1 MAEEKT
7 AAPEAA
13 TAGNAP
19 GGTASDRAASDSAA
33 ASLGS
38 ASLDG
43 GTYEVL
49 SSRLAGYAADLADRA
64 EALNAAR
71 TEAFGSTELT
81 LLGTTRIRTA
91 NNCVPRDI
99 ARIGDRLLFGY
110 NVHMGL
116 KSQTGVADVFAL
128 HDFERENGNFAF
140 HEVAESGHALDDPRF
155 VTDFTEIYR
164 YYRSAEL
171 LQVRE
176 VDTRLLAVFKIG
188 DQLTDQRVLRWQL
201 QSDGTAAYID
211 ARGEADA
218 VWPEPYDFE
227 WTETTREQHVT
238 GRHPHVSIE
247 DEIFVEC
254 LGGDLTVK
262 IENNT
267 DTGEGVYSEPVAEPL
282 QSLADAEIAYARIG
296 PLILLRIL
304 PYKETAARHLIYNT
318 RTATVVRADAIG
330 NACRRLPEDHGVIFP
345 GGYYLNEGRLKTFDH
360 ESAGLRFKRI
370 VRSPNGEDVLY
381 VFYDQAEGRS
391 LLLPYNVIRKEVA
404 APMSV
409 HGYAV
414 FDDGTLVAFRAGG
427 EEATR
432 VHPMQVWATPFC
444 SEAHA
449 AATES
454 GDGPINRIG
463 NAEAVRAVSD
473 ALSVARIVREM
484 EPAQA
489 VFEALIAAAVRCLDD
504 YPWLGDEGLHG
515 LDETLKQVRDTAESV
530 LDEYATVAELTG
542 EAERALESARTDTV
556 KLLRRARGETPKTA
570 EEWVGLLT
578 ELRGASGHLV
588 TLRETRYIDLAGIDA
603 LAAEVA
609 ESLAATGRRAVAF
622 LERDDA
628 FTAYHEQ
635 ITGLEHKAEAIATVA
650 EATPVLDDLDARQ
663 RGLETLT
670 EVVANLDIGD
680 AVVRTAILG
689 RVSEVL
695 AAVNRARAA
704 LAARRRELAIGEGRA
719 EFAAEFALLGQS
731 VTAAISAAG
740 TPAAC
745 DEQLGRLL
753 LTIENL
759 ETRFAEFDA
768 FLAQLADKRTDVYEA
783 FSSRK
788 QHLLD
793 EAARRAEQLAASAD
807 RILDAVARRT
817 LTLSSLDEVNTY
829 FATDPMVERLRK
841 VVAELRGLDDT
852 VRAEEV
858 EGRIAA
864 ARAEAGRAL
873 TDRIDLFDGDA
884 VKFGEHRI
892 PVNTQPLDLTLVPT
906 GDALAFSLTGTDYRH
921 VVDDPGFADTKA
933 YWQQF
938 LPSENPD
945 VYRSEHLAAVLL
957 AEHGT
962 AALLA
967 EEDLPKFVAAAAA
980 ERYDEGYERGVHDAD
995 AAAVLTE
1002 VLRLQQGAGLLR
1014 YPAAERALARLFWG
1028 EYTAANKEEAA
1039 VWAAQARSL
1048 AKVREVFGRPD
1059 AMAGLVKD
1067 IGAPLARFT
1076 EGTRLR
1082 GHWQFPLA
1090 ADPQL
1095 TVEYLVEELAAT
1107 GAFAASGRAR
1117 ALLAAFANHI
1127 GPTAKAELD
1136 KDLSSDLSSDLN
1148 SDFNSDL
1155 AAVERDAPADA
1166 PRSVFLK
1173 WGLAWNWLDA
1183 FLGQTESD
1191 RFDRGDLPEAIALLI
1206 GSADSYDVDAELT
1219 AQVTGLLGTHAR
1231 IENRVLEIRL
1241 DEFLAR
1247 TGGFR
1252 RTVLPGYRA
1261 YQRRRAD
1268 LIEAHRSTL
1277 RIEEFKPKTMAGFV
1291 RNQLIDDVYLPLIGA
1306 NLAKQIGA
1314 GSGEGRRT
1322 DQSGMLMLISPPGYG
1337 KTTLMEYVA
1346 DRLGMLLVKVNGPA
1360 LGHETT
1366 SVDPNDAPN
1375 ATARAEVQKINFAL
1389 ECGSNVL
1396 LYLDDI
1402 QHTNP
1407 ELLQKFISLCDAQ
1420 RKMEGV
1426 WNGRTRTYDLR
1437 GKRFAVCMAGNPYT
1451 EAGQRFRIPDMLAN
1465 RADVWNLGDV
1475 LSGRDRVFAQSYIEN
1490 ALTSNKVTA
1499 PLAGRGRAD
1508 VQLLIRLAAGD
1519 PTAAP
1524 DGLAHPYS
1532 AGELDQVL
1540 SVLRKLVRIQETVL
1554 RNNLAYIASAATD
1567 AAARTEP
1574 PFLLQGS
1581 YRNMNRLAERVVPVM
1596 NDEELEA
1603 VIDDHYAG
1611 EAQTLASGAES
1622 NLLKLAE
1629 LRGRL
1634 DGDREARWE
1643 AVKDAFR
1650 REQTLG
1656 GASDDPM
1663 SRAVGAIT
1671 LLSDRVAGIE
1681 SAVRQR
1687 SSVEGE

>member
-1 MAEEKT
+1 MAAEQT
-7 AAPEAA
+7 AADTPE
-13 TAGNAP
+13 T
-19 GGTASDRAASDSAA
+19 
-33 ASLGS
+33 

-49 SSRLAGYAADLADRA
+49 STRLAGYAAELADRA

-71 TEAFGSTELT
+71 TGAFGSTELT

-99 ARIGDRLLFGY
+99 ARVGNRLLFGY

-128 HDFERENGNFAF
+128 HDFRRENGNFAF
-140 HEVAESGHALDDPRF
+140 TDVAEPGHLLDEPKF
-155 VTDFTEIYR
+155 TADFTEIYR

-188 DQLTDQRVLRWQL
+188 EQLADQRVLRWQL
-201 QSDGTAAYID
+201 RPDGGADYID

-218 VWPEPYDFE
+218 VWPDPYDFE
-227 WTETTREQHVT
+227 WTETTREHHVT
-238 GRHPHVSIE
+238 GRFPHVSIE

-254 LGGDLTVK
+254 INGDLTVK
-262 IENNT
+262 IEDNT
-267 DTGEGVYSEPVAEPL
+267 DSGEGVYSEPVAEPL

-330 NACRRLPEDHGVIFP
+330 AACRRLPEDHGLIFP
-345 GGYYLNEGRLKTFDH
+345 GGYYLNEGRLKTFEHD
-360 ESAGLRFKRI
+360 SAGLRFKKVI
-370 VRSPNGEDVLY
+370 RSPNGEDVLY

-414 FDDGTLVAFRAGG
+414 FDDGTLVAFRASGD
-427 EEATR
+427 EATR
-432 VHPMQVWATPFC
+432 VHPMQVWSTPFC

-449 AATES
+449 AETES
-454 GDGPINRIG
+454 GDTPIHRIG

-473 ALSVARIVREM
+473 SLSVARMVREM

-515 LDETLKQVRDTAESV
+515 LDASLRQVRDTAEAV
-530 LDEYATVAELTG
+530 LDEYATVAELTA
-542 EAERALESARTDTV
+542 EAEKALDTARTETV
-556 KLLRRARGETPKTA
+556 KLLRRARGETPKSA

-578 ELRGASGHLV
+578 ELRGAAGHLV
-588 TLRETRYIDLAGIDA
+588 TLREVRYIDLAGIDA
-603 LAAEVA
+603 LSADTA
-609 ESLAATGRRAVAF
+609 ESLATTGRRAVAF

-635 ITGLEHKAEAIATVA
+635 IADLERKAEAIETVA
-650 EATPVLDDLDARQ
+650 EANPVLDDLDARQ
-663 RGLETLT
+663 KGLETLT

-704 LAARRRELAIGEGRA
+704 LAARRRELAVGEGRA

-731 VTAAISAAG
+731 VTAAISAAD

-759 ETRFAEFDA
+759 ETRFADFDEF
-768 FLAQLADKRTDVYEA
+768 LTRLADKRTDVYEA

-793 EAARRAEQLAASAD
+793 ESARRAEQLAASAD

-841 VVAELRGLDDT
+841 VIAELRGLDDT
-852 VRAEEV
+852 VRAEEI

-921 VVDDPGFADTKA
+921 VVDDPGFADTKP
-933 YWQQF
+933 YWSQF
-938 LPSENPD
+938 LPSENAG
-945 VYRSEHLAAVLL
+945 VYRSEHLAAALL
-957 AEHGT
+957 AEHGA
-962 AALLA
+962 AALLN
-967 EEDLPKFVAAAAA
+967 EPDLPKFVAAAAA

-995 AAAVLTE
+995 AAAILAE
-1002 VLRLQQGAGLLR
+1002 VLRLHGGAGLLR
-1014 YPAAERALARLFWG
+1014 YPAAERALARLFWHAPKDRAPQAEG
-1028 EYTAANKEEAA
+1028 VRLADPQARQTA
-1039 VWAAQARSL
+1039 WAAQARSL
-1048 AKVREVFGRPD
+1048 ARARDAFGRAD
-1059 AMAGLVKD
+1059 VMDGLIAELEAALTGFLAAAGLAARPRSPF
-1067 IGAPLARFT
+1067 APDP
-1076 EGTRLR
+1076 
-1082 GHWQFPLA
+1082 HLA
-1090 ADPQL
+1090 A
-1095 TVEYLVEELAAT
+1095 EYLAEQLASGT
-1107 GAFAASGRAR
+1107 AFAASGRAR
-1117 ALLAAFANHI
+1117 ALLAAFENHV
-1127 GPTAKAELD
+1127 GPSAWTALAT
-1136 KDLSSDLSSDLN
+1136 
-1148 SDFNSDL
+1148 DL
-1155 AAVERDAPADA
+1155 ADLGDLGLAWD
-1166 PRSVFLK
+1166 
-1173 WGLAWNWLDA
+1173 LAWNWLDA
-1183 FLGQTESD
+1183 FTAQADGD
-1191 RFDRGDLPEAIALLI
+1191 RFDPADLPEALALLVAP
-1206 GSADSYDVDAELT
+1206 GDAADLDAELE
-1219 AQVTGLLGTHAR
+1219 ARVPGLLGTHAR
-1231 IENRVLEIRL
+1231 IENRVLPVRL

-1247 TGGFR
+1247 TGAFR

-1268 LIEAHRSTL
+1268 LIETHRSTL

-1366 SVDPNDAPN
+1366 SVDPADAPN

-1499 PLAGRGRAD
+1499 PLAGRARAD
-1508 VQLLIRLAAGD
+1508 VQVLIRLAQGD

-1524 DGLAHPYS
+1524 DALAHPYS

-1540 SVLRKLVRIQETVL
+1540 SVLRKLLRIQETVL

-1567 AAARTEP
+1567 SAARTEP

-1596 NDEELEA
+1596 NDDELEA

-1611 EAQTLASGAES
+1611 EAQTLASGAEA

-1634 DGDREARWE
+1634 GAEREARWE

-1656 GASDDPM
+1656 GSSDDPM

-1681 SAVRQR
+1681 SALQQRNGVR
-1687 SSVEGE
+1687 GE

>member
-1 MAEEKT
+1 MAEENT
-7 AAPEAA
+7 APAAAPA
-13 TAGNAP
+13 AP
-19 GGTASDRAASDSAA
+19 GTA
-33 ASLGS
+33 
-38 ASLDG
+38 LDA

-49 SSRLAGYAADLADRA
+49 SSRLAAEAAELADRA

-71 TEAFGSTELT
+71 TAAFGSTGLT

-99 ARIGDRLLFGY
+99 ARVGDRLLFGY

-116 KSQTGVADVFAL
+116 KSHTGVADVFAL
-128 HDFERENGNFAF
+128 HDFARDGETFAF
-140 HEVAESGHALDDPRF
+140 TEVTTPGHLLDEPRF
-155 VTDFTEIYR
+155 TADFTEMYR
-164 YYRSAEL
+164 YYRSTEL

-176 VDTRLLAVFKIG
+176 TDGRLLAVFKIG
-188 DQLTDQRVLRWQL
+188 DKLADQRVLRWQL
-201 QSDGTAAYID
+201 APDGTATYMD

-218 VWPEPYDFE
+218 AWPEPYDFE
-227 WTETTREQHVT
+227 WIPTTREHHVT

-262 IENNT
+262 IEDNT
-267 DTGEGVYSEPVAEPL
+267 ETGEGIYAEPVAEPL
-282 QSLADAEIAYARIG
+282 QSLADADIAYARIG

-304 PYKETAARHLIYNT
+304 PYKETVTRYLIFNS
-318 RTATVVRADAIG
+318 RTGKIVRADAIG
-330 NACRRLPEDHGVIFP
+330 QACRRLPEDHGLIFP

-360 ESAGLRFKRI
+360 DVADLRFKRVI
-370 VRSPNGEDVLY
+370 RSPNGEDVLY
-381 VFYDQAEGRS
+381 VFYHEAEGRS

-414 FDDGTLVAFRAGG
+414 FDDGTLAAFRFTG

-432 VHPMQVWATPFC
+432 VHPMQIWSTPFV
-444 SEAHA
+444 SEAYA
-449 AATES
+449 AATET
-454 GDGPINRIG
+454 GDTPVHRIG

-473 ALSVARIVREM
+473 ALSVARMVREM

-489 VFEALIAAAVRCLDD
+489 VFEALISAATRCLDD
-504 YPWLGDEGLHG
+504 YPWLGDDGLHG
-515 LDETLKQVRDTAESV
+515 LDESLARVRGTAEAV
-530 LDEYATVAELTG
+530 LDEYATVAELTA
-542 EAERALESARTDTV
+542 EAAKALEQAETDTV
-556 KLLRRARGETPKTA
+556 KLLRRARGEAPKSA
-570 EEWVGLLT
+570 EDWVALLA
-578 ELRGASGHLV
+578 ELRGAGGHLV

-603 LAAEVA
+603 LAADVT
-609 ESLAATGRRAVAF
+609 ESLDATGRRAVAF
-622 LERDDA
+622 LEREDA
-628 FTAYHEQ
+628 FAAYFEQ
-635 ITGLEHKAEAIATVA
+635 VGELERKAEAIASVA
-650 EATPVLDDLDARQ
+650 ESDPLLEHLDARQ

-670 EVVANLDIGD
+670 EVVATLEIGD

-695 AAVNRARAA
+695 AAVNRARAT
-704 LAARRRELAIGEGRA
+704 LAARRRELAVGEGRA

-731 VTAAISAAG
+731 VTAAISAAD

-753 LTIENL
+753 LTVENL
-759 ETRFAEFDA
+759 ETRFADFDEF
-768 FLAQLADKRTDVYEA
+768 LQQLTDKRTDVYEA

-793 EAARRAEQLAASAD
+793 EAARRAEQLAQSAD
-807 RILDAVARRT
+807 RILEAVARRT
-817 LTLSSLDEVNTY
+817 QTLSSLDAVNTY

-841 VVAELRGLDDT
+841 VIAELRTLDDT
-852 VRAEEV
+852 VRAEEI
-858 EGRIAA
+858 EGRISA

-873 TDRIDLFDGDA
+873 SDRLDLFDGDA

-892 PVNTQPLDLTLVPT
+892 PVNTQPLDLTLVPS
-906 GDALAFSLTGTDYRH
+906 GESLAFSLTGTDYRH
-921 VVDDPGFADTKA
+921 VVDDPGFADTRP
-933 YWQQF
+933 YWHQF
-938 LPSENPD
+938 LPSENTE
-945 VYRSEHLAAVLL
+945 VYRAEHLAAALL
-957 AEHGT
+957 AEHGP
-962 AALLA
+962 ARLLA
-967 EEDLPKFVAAAAA
+967 EDLPKFTAAAAA

-995 AAAVLTE
+995 AAAILAE
-1002 VLRLQQGAGLLR
+1002 ALRLYAASGLLR
-1014 YPAAERALARLFWG
+1014 YRSAERAAAQLYWG
-1028 EYTAANKEEAA
+1028 HGIPKEERIAIRT
-1039 VWAAQARSL
+1039 QARSL
-1048 AKVREVFGRPD
+1048 ARARAVFGRADALAELGADLGEAVNHYLNNTLIPLDVDPD
-1059 AMAGLVKD
+1059 LAG
-1067 IGAPLARFT
+1067 
-1076 EGTRLR
+1076 
-1082 GHWQFPLA
+1082 
-1090 ADPQL
+1090 
-1095 TVEYLVEELAAT
+1095 EYLAEELADPT
-1107 GAFAASGRAR
+1107 GGFAVSQRAR
-1117 ALLAAFANHI
+1117 ALLAAFERQI
-1127 GPTAKAELD
+1127 GPGAKADFE
-1136 KDLSSDLSSDLN
+1136 SDLRALEDDMMSKWE
-1148 SDFNSDL
+1148 L
-1155 AAVERDAPADA
+1155 AAVWLE
-1166 PRSVFLK
+1166 SFLR
-1173 WGLAWNWLDA
+1173 
-1183 FLGQTESD
+1183 QTEPDGADGAS
-1191 RFDRGDLPEAIALLI
+1191 FDEADLPEALAVLL
-1206 GSADSYDVDAELT
+1206 AEVDTYDVTAELSSR
-1219 AQVTGLLGTHAR
+1219 VTGLLGTHAR
-1231 IENRVLEIRL
+1231 IENRVLGLRL

-1247 TGGFR
+1247 TGAFR

-1268 LIEAHRSTL
+1268 LIETHRRTL
-1277 RIEEFKPKTMAGFV
+1277 RVEEFKPKTMAGFV
-1291 RNQLIDDVYLPLIGA
+1291 RNQLIDDVYLPLIGS

-1314 GSGEGRRT
+1314 GSGEARRT

-1360 LGHETT
+1360 LGHETV
-1366 SVDPNDAPN
+1366 SVDPDDAPN

-1389 ECGSNVL
+1389 ECGNNVL

-1451 EAGQRFRIPDMLAN
+1451 EAGQKFRIPDMLAN

-1475 LSGRDRVFAQSYIEN
+1475 LSGRDAVFAQSYIEN

-1499 PLAGRGRAD
+1499 PLAGRERSD
-1508 VQLLIRLAAGD
+1508 TSLLIRLAAGD

-1524 DGLAHPYS
+1524 ENLKHPYS
-1532 AGELDQVL
+1532 AGELDQLL
-1540 SVLRKLVRIQETVL
+1540 SVLRKLVRIQKTVL
-1554 RNNLAYIASAATD
+1554 ANNMAYIASAAMD
-1567 AAARTEP
+1567 DSSRTEP

-1596 NDEELEA
+1596 NDDELEA

-1611 EAQTLASGAES
+1611 EAQTLASGAEA

-1634 DGDREARWE
+1634 TEERASRWE
-1643 AVKDAFR
+1643 AVKAAFR

-1656 GASDDPM
+1656 GSSDDPM

-1671 LLSDRVAGIE
+1671 LLSDRVKGIE
-1681 SAVRQR
+1681 TALQQNRRAS
-1687 SSVEGE
+1687 GE

>member
-7 AAPEAA
+7 AAAAPADPSAPEQ
-13 TAGNAP
+13 
-19 GGTASDRAASDSAA
+19 GT
-33 ASLGS
+33 

-49 SSRLAGYAADLADRA
+49 SSRLAGYAAELADRA

-71 TEAFGSTELT
+71 TGAFGSTELT

-99 ARIGDRLLFGY
+99 ARVGNRLLFGY

-128 HDFERENGNFAF
+128 HDFERDNGNFAF
-140 HEVAESGHALDDPRF
+140 TEVTEPGHVLDDPKF
-155 VTDFTEIYR
+155 TTDFTEIYR

-188 DQLTDQRVLRWQL
+188 EQLADQRVLRWQL
-201 QSDGTAAYID
+201 QPDGTAAYID

-227 WTETTREQHVT
+227 WTQTTREHHVT

-254 LGGDLTVK
+254 INGDLTVK
-262 IENNT
+262 IEDNT
-267 DTGEGVYSEPVAEPL
+267 DSGEGVYSEPVAEPL

-296 PLILLRIL
+296 PLIILRIL
-304 PYKETAARHLIYNT
+304 PYKETVARHLVYNT

-330 NACRRLPEDHGVIFP
+330 AACRRLPEDHGVIFP
-345 GGYYLNEGRLKTFDH
+345 GGYYLNEGKLKTFDH
-360 ESAGLRFKRI
+360 DSAGLRFKKI
-370 VRSPNGEDVLY
+370 IRSPNGEDVLY

-414 FDDGTLVAFRAGG
+414 FDDGTLVAFRSTGD
-427 EEATR
+427 EATR
-432 VHPMQVWATPFC
+432 VHPMQVWSTPFC

-454 GDGPINRIG
+454 GDTPIHRIG

-473 ALSVARIVREM
+473 ALSVARMVREM
-484 EPAQA
+484 QPAQA

-515 LDETLKQVRDTAESV
+515 LDETLKQVRDTAEAV
-530 LDEYATVAELTG
+530 LDEYATVAELTA
-542 EAERALESARTDTV
+542 EATKALELAQTDTV
-556 KLLRRARGETPKTA
+556 KLLRRARGETPKSA

-588 TLRETRYIDLAGIDA
+588 TLRETRYIDLAGIDV
-603 LAAEVA
+603 LAADVA
-609 ESLAATGRRAVAF
+609 ESLATTGRRAVAF
-622 LERDDA
+622 LEREDA

-635 ITGLEHKAEAIATVA
+635 IAELERKAEAIETVA
-650 EATPVLDDLDARQ
+650 EANPVLEDLDARQ
-663 RGLETLT
+663 KGLETLT

-704 LAARRRELAIGEGRA
+704 LGARRRELAVGEGKA

-731 VTAAISAAG
+731 VTAAISAAD

-759 ETRFAEFDA
+759 ETRFADFDEF
-768 FLAQLADKRTDVYEA
+768 LTQLGDKRTDVYEA

-807 RILDAVARRT
+807 RILEAVARRT

-841 VVAELRGLDDT
+841 VIGELRGLDDT
-852 VRAEEV
+852 VRAEEI
-858 EGRIAA
+858 EGHIAA

-921 VVDDPGFADTKA
+921 VVDDPGFAETKPF
-933 YWQQF
+933 WKQH
-938 LPSENPD
+938 LPSED
-945 VYRSEHLAAVLL
+945 ETVYRSEHLAAVLL
-957 AEHGT
+957 HEHG
-962 AALLA
+962 AAKLLA
-967 EEDLPKFVAAAAA
+967 EPDLPKFVSSAAA

-995 AAAVLTE
+995 AAAILAE
-1002 VLRLQQGAGLLR
+1002 VLRLQGTAGLLR
-1014 YPAAERALARLFWG
+1014 FPAAERALARLFWH
-1028 EYTAANKEEAA
+1028 AADGDEAIDA
-1039 VWAAQARSL
+1039 KARHATWIAQARSL
-1048 AKVREVFGRPD
+1048 ARARDTFGRAD
-1059 AMAGLVKD
+1059 VMTGLVADLEAALAGFLAAAGLTARSQSPF
-1067 IGAPLARFT
+1067 APDPR
-1076 EGTRLR
+1076 
-1082 GHWQFPLA
+1082 LA
-1090 ADPQL
+1090 A
-1095 TVEYLVEELAAT
+1095 EYLAEQLASGT
-1107 GAFAASGRAR
+1107 AFAASDRAR
-1117 ALLAAFANHI
+1117 ALLAAFENHI
-1127 GPTAKAELD
+1127 GPTAWAALD
-1136 KDLSSDLSSDLN
+1136 D
-1148 SDFNSDL
+1148 DL
-1155 AAVERDAPADA
+1155 AALGAVGLRWD
-1166 PRSVFLK
+1166 
-1173 WGLAWNWLDA
+1173 LAWNWLDA
-1183 FLGQTESD
+1183 FTAQADGD
-1191 RFDRGDLPEAIALLI
+1191 RFDRADLPEALALLVAP
-1206 GSADSYDVDAELT
+1206 GDATALAAELT
-1219 AQVTGLLGTHAR
+1219 AQVPGLLGTHAR
-1231 IENRVLEIRL
+1231 IENRVLSFRL

-1247 TGGFR
+1247 TGRFR
-1252 RTVLPGYRA
+1252 REVLPGYRA

-1268 LIEAHRSTL
+1268 VIEAHRRTL

-1291 RNQLIDDVYLPLIGA
+1291 RNQLIDDVYLPLIGS

-1366 SVDPNDAPN
+1366 SVDPADAPN

-1451 EAGQRFRIPDMLAN
+1451 EAGQKFRIPDMLAN

-1475 LSGRDRVFAQSYIEN
+1475 LSGRDKVFAQSYIEN

-1567 AAARTEP
+1567 DAARTEP

-1596 NDEELEA
+1596 NDDELEA

-1634 DGDREARWE
+1634 GGDRETRWA

-1656 GASDDPM
+1656 GSSDDPM

-1681 SAVRQR
+1681 TALQQR
-1687 SSVEGE
+1687 SSVRGE

>member
-1 MAEEKT
+1 MAEETT
-7 AAPEAA
+7 AAPEGA
-13 TAGNAP
+13 TA
-19 GGTASDRAASDSAA
+19 D
-33 ASLGS
+33 

-49 SSRLAGYAADLADRA
+49 SSRLAGYAAELADRA
-64 EALNAAR
+64 EALNTAR
-71 TEAFGSTELT
+71 TDAFGSTELS
-81 LLGTTRIRTA
+81 LLGTVRIRTA

-99 ARIGDRLLFGY
+99 ARVGDRLLFGY

-128 HDFERENGNFAF
+128 HDFERDNGNFAF
-140 HEVAESGHALDDPRF
+140 HEVTEPGHVLDDPKF
-155 VTDFTEIYR
+155 TTDFTEIYR

-188 DQLTDQRVLRWQL
+188 DQLADQRVLRWQL
-201 QSDGTAAYID
+201 RPDGTADYID

-218 VWPEPYDFE
+218 VWPEPHDFE
-227 WTETTREQHVT
+227 WVQTTRDHHVT

-296 PLILLRIL
+296 PLIILRIL
-304 PYKETAARHLIYNT
+304 PYKETVARHLIYNT

-330 NACRRLPEDHGVIFP
+330 AACRRLPEDHGVVFP
-345 GGYYLNEGRLKTFDH
+345 GGYYLNEGVLKTFDH
-360 ESAGLRFKRI
+360 DSAGLRFKKV

-414 FDDGTLVAFRAGG
+414 FDDGTLVAFRASGD
-427 EEATR
+427 EATR

-454 GDGPINRIG
+454 GDTPVHRIG

-473 ALSVARIVREM
+473 ALSVARLVREM

-504 YPWLGDEGLHG
+504 YPWLGDEGLHR
-515 LDETLKQVRDTAESV
+515 LDETLRQVRDTAEAV
-530 LDEYATVAELTG
+530 LDEYATVAELTAG
-542 EAERALESARTDTV
+542 AKRALEEAQTGTV
-556 KLLRRARGETPKTA
+556 KLLRRARGETPKSA

-622 LERDDA
+622 LEREDA

-635 ITGLEHKAEAIATVA
+635 IAGLEAKAEAIETVA
-650 EATPVLDDLDARQ
+650 EANPVLEDLDARQ

-695 AAVNRARAA
+695 AAANRARAA
-704 LAARRRELAIGEGRA
+704 LAARRRELAVGEGKA

-759 ETRFAEFDA
+759 ETRFADFDEF
-768 FLAQLADKRTDVYEA
+768 LTRLADKRTDVYEA

-807 RILDAVARRT
+807 RILEAVARRT

-841 VVAELRGLDDT
+841 VVGELRGLDDT
-852 VRAEEV
+852 VRAEEI

-884 VKFGEHRI
+884 VKFGEHRL

-906 GDALAFSLTGTDYRH
+906 GDELAFSLTGTDYRH
-921 VVDDPGFADTKA
+921 VVDDPAFADTRP

-938 LPSENPD
+938 LPSENPE
-945 VYRSEHLAAVLL
+945 VYRSEHLAAALL
-957 AEHGT
+957 AEHGA

-967 EEDLPKFVAAAAA
+967 EADLPKFVAAAAA

-995 AAAVLTE
+995 AAAILAE
-1002 VLRLQQGAGLLR
+1002 VLRLQGAAGLLR
-1014 YPAAERALARLFWG
+1014 YPAAERALARLFWHRPADG
-1028 EYTAANKEEAA
+1028 PDTDRDRKERQA
-1039 VWAAQARSL
+1039 VWTTRARSL
-1048 AKVREVFGRPD
+1048 ARARDTFGRADVMTGLVADLD
-1059 AMAGLVKD
+1059 AALTGFLAQAGL
-1067 IGAPLARFT
+1067 AAHPQSPLAPD
-1076 EGTRLR
+1076 TRLT
-1082 GHWQFPLA
+1082 A
-1090 ADPQL
+1090 
-1095 TVEYLVEELAAT
+1095 EYLAEQLASGA
-1107 GAFAASGRAR
+1107 AFAASGRAR
-1117 ALLAAFANHI
+1117 ALLAAFENHI
-1127 GPTAKAELD
+1127 GPAARAALD
-1136 KDLSSDLSSDLN
+1136 DDLQGVGA
-1148 SDFNSDL
+1148 DL
-1155 AAVERDAPADA
+1155 ADR
-1166 PRSVFLK
+1166 

-1183 FLGQTESD
+1183 FLARADGD
-1191 RFDRGDLPEAIALLI
+1191 RFDRTDLPEALALLI
-1206 GSADSYDVDAELT
+1206 APGDAADHDAELT

-1231 IENRVLEIRL
+1231 IEQRVLTFRL
-1241 DEFLAR
+1241 DEFLSR
-1247 TGGFR
+1247 TDRFR

-1366 SVDPNDAPN
+1366 SVDPADAPN

-1389 ECGSNVL
+1389 ECGSNIL

-1451 EAGQRFRIPDMLAN
+1451 EAGQKFRIPDMLAN

-1508 VQLLIRLAAGD
+1508 VQLLVRLAAGD

-1540 SVLRKLVRIQETVL
+1540 SVLRKLVRLQETVL

-1567 AAARTEP
+1567 DAARTEP

-1650 REQTLG
+1650 REQSLG

-1663 SRAVGAIT
+1663 SRAVGAIG

-1681 SAVRQR
+1681 TALRQR
-1687 SSVEGE
+1687 SSVQGD

>member
-1 MAEEKT
+1 MAEVKT
-7 AAPEAA
+7 AAEASVEAA
-13 TAGNAP
+13 P
-19 GGTASDRAASDSAA
+19 AADAA
-33 ASLGS
+33 
-38 ASLDG
+38 LDA

-49 SSRLAGYAADLADRA
+49 SSRLADYADELASRA
-64 EALNAAR
+64 ESLNGAR
-71 TEAFGSTELT
+71 TDAFGSTGLS

-91 NNCVPRDI
+91 NNCVPRDM
-99 ARIGDRLLFGY
+99 ARVGDRLLFGY

-116 KSQTGVADVFAL
+116 RSHTDVADVFAL
-128 HDFERENGNFAF
+128 HDLVKSEGEGAATFAF
-140 HEVAESGHALDDPRF
+140 DEVTEPGHLLDDPRF
-155 VTDFTEIYR
+155 TADFSEMYR
-164 YYRSAEL
+164 YYRSTEL

-176 VDTRLLAVFKIG
+176 VDTRLLAVFRIG
-188 DQLTDQRVLRWQL
+188 ENLADQRVMRWQRRP
-201 QSDGTAAYID
+201 DGTAEYVD

-227 WTETTREQHVT
+227 WTPTTRDDHVT
-238 GRHPHVSIE
+238 GRHPHVSID

-254 LGGDLTVK
+254 INGDLTVK
-262 IENNT
+262 IEDNT
-267 DTGEGVYSEPVAEPL
+267 DSGEGVYTEPVAEPL

-296 PLILLRIL
+296 PLLLLRIL
-304 PYKETAARHLIYNT
+304 PYKETVTRYLVYNT

-330 NACRRLPEDHGVIFP
+330 AACRRLPEDHGIIFP
-345 GGYYLNEGRLKTFDH
+345 GGYYLNEGKLKTFEGDTTD
-360 ESAGLRFKRI
+360 LRFKR
-370 VRSPNGEDVLY
+370 VLRSPNGEDVLF
-381 VFYDQAEGRS
+381 VFYHEVEGRS

-404 APMSV
+404 APMTV
-409 HGYAV
+409 HGYAI
-414 FDDGTLVAFRAGG
+414 FDDGTLAAFRFNG

-432 VHPMQVWATPFC
+432 VHPVQVWATPFV

-449 AATES
+449 AAQEA
-454 GDGPINRIG
+454 GDTPIHRIG

-473 ALSVARIVREM
+473 SLSVARMVREM

-504 YPWLGDEGLHG
+504 YPWLGDEGLFD
-515 LDETLKQVRDTAESV
+515 LDDTLRQVRDTAEAV
-530 LDEYATVAELTG
+530 LDEYATVAELTA
-542 EAERALESARTDTV
+542 EAAKSLDQARTDTV
-556 KLLRRARGETPKTA
+556 KLLRRARGEAPKSA

-578 ELRGASGHLV
+578 ELRGAGGRLV
-588 TLRETRYIDLAGIDA
+588 TLREVRYVDLAGIDA
-603 LAAEVA
+603 LAADVT
-609 ESLAATGRRAVAF
+609 ESLATTGRRAVAF
-622 LERDDA
+622 LEREDA
-628 FTAYHEQ
+628 FTAYFEQ
-635 ITGLEHKAEAIATVA
+635 IAGLEAKAEAVETVA
-650 EATPVLDDLDARQ
+650 ESTPILEDLDARQ

-670 EVVANLDIGD
+670 EVVAGLEIGD

-695 AAVNRARAA
+695 AAVNRARAT
-704 LAARRRELAIGEGRA
+704 LAARRRELAVGEGRA

-731 VTAAISAAG
+731 VTAAISAAD

-753 LTIENL
+753 LTVENL
-759 ETRFAEFDA
+759 ETRFADFDEF
-768 FLAQLADKRTDVYEA
+768 LTQLADKRTDVYEA

-807 RILDAVARRT
+807 RILEAVARRT
-817 LTLSSLDEVNTY
+817 ASLSSLDEVNTY

-841 VVAELRGLDDT
+841 VIEELRGLDDT
-852 VRAEEV
+852 VRAEEIA
-858 EGRIAA
+858 GRIAA

-873 TDRIDLFDGDA
+873 TDRLDLFDGDA
-884 VKFGEHRI
+884 IKFGEHRI
-892 PVNTQPLDLTLVPT
+892 PVNTQPLDLTLVPS
-906 GDALAFSLTGTDYRH
+906 GEHLAFSLTGTDYRH
-921 VVDDPGFADTKA
+921 VVDDPAFADTRP
-933 YWQQF
+933 YWSQF
-938 LPSENPD
+938 LASENPE
-945 VYRSEHLAAVLL
+945 VYRAEHLAAALL
-957 AEHGT
+957 AEHGP
-962 AALLA
+962 AALAA
-967 EEDLPKFVAAAAA
+967 EADLPRFVSAAAA

-995 AAAVLTE
+995 AAAILTE
-1002 VLRLQQGAGLLR
+1002 ALRLYNAAGTLR
-1014 YPAAERALARLFWG
+1014 YPGAERALARLFWG
-1028 EYTAANKEEAA
+1028 EFAAADKERQS

-1048 AKVREVFGRPD
+1048 AKVRDTFGRAD
-1059 AMAGLVKD
+1059 VMTGLVQD
-1067 IGAPLARFT
+1067 VQASLARFG
-1076 EGTRLR
+1076 EAAR
-1082 GHWQFPLA
+1082 LA
-1090 ADPQL
+1090 AHPQYPL
-1095 TVEYLVEELAAT
+1095 SADDRVAAEYLVEELAAT

-1117 ALLAAFANHI
+1117 ALLAAFESHI
-1127 GPTAKAELD
+1127 GPTAQAGLD
-1136 KDLSSDLSSDLN
+1136 ADLR
-1148 SDFNSDL
+1148 
-1155 AAVERDAPADA
+1155 AVESDTPGDRPE
-1166 PRSVFLK
+1166 SVLLK

-1183 FLGQTESD
+1183 FLSASD
-1191 RFDRGDLPEAIALLI
+1191 DGRFDRSDLPEAIALLI
-1206 GSADSYDVDAELT
+1206 GSVDGYDVDAELT
-1219 AQVTGLLGTHAR
+1219 ASVTGLLGTHPR
-1231 IENRVLEIRL
+1231 VENRVLALRL

-1247 TGGFR
+1247 TGRFR
-1252 RTVLPGYRA
+1252 RDVQPGYRA
-1261 YQRRRAD
+1261 YQRRRAE
-1268 LIEAHRSTL
+1268 IIAAHRRTL
-1277 RIEEFKPKTMAGFV
+1277 RVDEFKPKTMAGFV
-1291 RNQLIDDVYLPLIGA
+1291 RNQLIDDVYLPLIGS

-1314 GSGEGRRT
+1314 GAGEGRRT

-1360 LGHETT
+1360 LGHETV
-1366 SVDPNDAPN
+1366 SVDPADAPN
-1375 ATARAEVQKINFAL
+1375 ATARAEVEKINFAL
-1389 ECGSNVL
+1389 EAGNNVL

-1475 LSGRDRVFAQSYIEN
+1475 LSGRDQVFAQSYIEN

-1499 PLAGRGRAD
+1499 PLAGRERAD
-1508 VQLLIRLAAGD
+1508 VHLLIRLASGD

-1524 DGLAHPYS
+1524 DGLHHPYS

-1540 SVLRKLVRIQETVL
+1540 SVLRKLVHIQRTVL
-1554 RNNLAYIASAATD
+1554 GNNLAYIASAATD
-1567 AAARTEP
+1567 EAARTEP

-1581 YRNMNRLAERVVPVM
+1581 YRNMNRLTERVVPVM
-1596 NDEELEA
+1596 NDDELEA

-1611 EAQTLASGAES
+1611 EAQTLASGAEA

-1634 DGDREARWE
+1634 TEERAARWT
-1643 AVKDAFR
+1643 AVKEAFA
-1650 REQTLG
+1650 RERTLG
-1656 GASDDPM
+1656 GSADDPM

-1681 SAVRQR
+1681 TVLQQR
-1687 SSVEGE
+1687 SAIRPE

>member
-1 MAEEKT
+1 MAEETATGT
-7 AAPEAA
+7 AAEGAQGAA
-13 TAGNAP
+13 
-19 GGTASDRAASDSAA
+19 
-33 ASLGS
+33 
-38 ASLDG
+38 LDA

-49 SSRLAGYAADLADRA
+49 STRLADFADELAGRA
-64 EALNAAR
+64 EALNTAR
-71 TEAFGSTELT
+71 TDAFGATGLT

-99 ARIGDRLLFGY
+99 ARVGDRLLFGY

-116 KSQTGVADVFAL
+116 KSQTGVGDVFAL
-128 HDFERENGNFAF
+128 HDFRRDGADFAF
-140 HEVAESGHALDDPRF
+140 TEVTEPGHLLDQPKF
-155 VTDFTEIYR
+155 TADFTEMYR
-164 YYRSAEL
+164 YYRSTEL

-176 VDTRLLAVFKIG
+176 VDGRLLAVFKIG
-188 DQLTDQRVLRWQL
+188 EQLTDQRVLRWQL
-201 QSDGTAAYID
+201 AAGKEPAYMD

-227 WTETTREQHVT
+227 WTPTGREHHVT

-254 LGGDLTVK
+254 INGDLTVK
-262 IENNT
+262 IEDNT
-267 DTGEGVYSEPVAEPL
+267 DSGEGVYTEPVAEPL
-282 QSLADAEIAYARIG
+282 QSLADADIAYARIG
-296 PLILLRIL
+296 PLILLKIL
-304 PYKETAARHLIYNT
+304 PYKETVTRYLIFNS
-318 RTATVVRADAIG
+318 RTGTIVRADAIG
-330 NACRRLPEDHGVIFP
+330 QACRRLPEDHGLIFP
-345 GGYYLNEGRLKTFDH
+345 GGYYLNEGKLKTFDH
-360 ESAGLRFKRI
+360 DVADLRFKRVI
-370 VRSPNGEDVLY
+370 RSPNGEDVLY
-381 VFYDQAEGRS
+381 VFYHEAEGRS

-414 FDDGTLVAFRAGG
+414 FDDGTLAAFRFTG

-432 VHPMQVWATPFC
+432 VHPMQIWSTPFC
-444 SEAHA
+444 SEAYA
-449 AATES
+449 AATET
-454 GDGPINRIG
+454 GDTPVHRIG

-473 ALSVARIVREM
+473 ALSVARMVREM

-489 VFEALIAAAVRCLDD
+489 VFEALIAAATRCLDD

-515 LDETLKQVRDTAESV
+515 LDESLAKVRDTAEAV
-530 LDEYATVAELTG
+530 LDEYATVAELTA
-542 EAERALESARTDTV
+542 EARKALEEAQTGTV
-556 KLLRRARGETPKTA
+556 KLLRRARGEAPKSA
-570 EEWVGLLT
+570 EDWVALLA
-578 ELRGASGHLV
+578 ELRGAGGHLV
-588 TLRETRYIDLAGIDA
+588 TLRETRYIDLAGLDA
-603 LAAEVA
+603 LAAEVT
-609 ESLAATGRRAVAF
+609 ETLDATGRRAVSF

-628 FTAYHEQ
+628 FTAYFEQ
-635 ITGLEHKAEAIATVA
+635 VADLERKAEAIASVA
-650 EATPVLDDLDARQ
+650 ESDPLLADLDDRQ

-670 EVVANLDIGD
+670 EVVATLEIGD

-695 AAVNRARAA
+695 AAVNRARAT
-704 LAARRRELAIGEGRA
+704 LAARRRELAVGEGKA

-731 VTAAISAAG
+731 VTAAIAAAD

-753 LTIENL
+753 LTVENL
-759 ETRFAEFDA
+759 ETRFADFDEF
-768 FLAQLADKRTDVYEA
+768 LTQLGDKRTDVYEA

-793 EAARRAEQLAASAD
+793 EAARRAEQLAQSAD
-807 RILDAVARRT
+807 RILEAVARRT
-817 LTLSSLDEVNTY
+817 ATLSSLDEVNTY

-841 VVAELRGLDDT
+841 VIAELRGLDDT
-852 VRAEEV
+852 VRAEEI

-873 TDRIDLFDGDA
+873 SDRLDLFDGDA

-892 PVNTQPLDLTLVPT
+892 PVNTQPLDLTLVPS

-921 VVDDPGFADTKA
+921 VVDDPGFADTKP
-933 YWQQF
+933 YWHQF
-938 LPSENPD
+938 LPSENNE
-945 VYRSEHLAAVLL
+945 VYRAEHLAAALL
-957 AEHGT
+957 AEHGP
-962 AALLA
+962 AKLLA
-967 EEDLPKFVAAAAA
+967 EDLPAFTAAAAA

-995 AAAVLTE
+995 AAAILAE
-1002 VLRLQQGAGLLR
+1002 VLRLYAASGLLR
-1014 YPAAERALARLFWG
+1014 YRSAERAAAQLYWG
-1028 EYTAANKEEAA
+1028 HGIPKEERIAIRT
-1039 VWAAQARSL
+1039 QARSL
-1048 AKVREVFGRPD
+1048 ARARAVFGRAD
-1059 AMAGLVKD
+1059 A
-1067 IGAPLARFT
+1067 LAD
-1076 EGTRLR
+1076 
-1082 GHWQFPLA
+1082 LA
-1090 ADPQL
+1090 ADLGEAVNHYLNSTLLPL
-1095 TVEYLVEELAAT
+1095 EVDPDLAGEYLAEELADPS
-1107 GAFAASGRAR
+1107 GGFAVSQRAR
-1117 ALLAAFANHI
+1117 SLLAAFERQV
-1127 GPTAKAELD
+1127 GPGAKADFE
-1136 KDLSSDLSSDLN
+1136 SDLRALESDMT
-1148 SDFNSDL
+1148 SKWEL
-1155 AAVERDAPADA
+1155 AAVWLE
-1166 PRSVFLK
+1166 SFLRQ
-1173 WGLAWNWLDA
+1173 AE
-1183 FLGQTESD
+1183 TEG
-1191 RFDRGDLPEAIALLI
+1191 FDEADLPEALAVILAEVD
-1206 GSADSYDVDAELT
+1206 GYDVTAELSS
-1219 AQVTGLLGTHAR
+1219 QVTGLLGTHPR
-1231 IENRVLEIRL
+1231 VESRVLPLRL

-1247 TGGFR
+1247 TGRFR

-1261 YQRRRAD
+1261 YQRRRGE
-1268 LIEAHRSTL
+1268 LIEGHRRAL
-1277 RIEEFKPKTMAGFV
+1277 RVEEFKPKTMAGFV
-1291 RNQLIDDVYLPLIGA
+1291 RNQLIDDVYLPLIGS

-1360 LGHETT
+1360 LGHETV
-1366 SVDPNDAPN
+1366 SVDPEDAPN
-1375 ATARAEVQKINFAL
+1375 ATARAEVEKINFAL
-1389 ECGSNVL
+1389 ECGNNVL

-1451 EAGQRFRIPDMLAN
+1451 EAGQKFRIPDMLAN

-1475 LSGRDRVFAQSYIEN
+1475 LSGRDQVFAQSYIEN

-1499 PLAGRGRAD
+1499 PLAGRERAD
-1508 VQLLIRLAAGD
+1508 TAVLIRLASGD

-1524 DGLAHPYS
+1524 EALRHPYS

-1540 SVLRKLVRIQETVL
+1540 SVLRKLVRIQKTVL
-1554 RNNLAYIASAATD
+1554 ANNLAYIASAAMD
-1567 AAARTEP
+1567 DSARTEP

-1596 NDEELEA
+1596 NDDELEA

-1611 EAQTLASGAES
+1611 EAQTLASGAEA
-1622 NLLKLAE
+1622 NLLKLAD

-1634 DGDREARWE
+1634 TPERAARWE
-1643 AVKDAFR
+1643 AVKEAYR

-1671 LLSDRVAGIE
+1671 LLSDRVKGIE
-1681 SAVRQR
+1681 TVLQQR
-1687 SSVEGE
+1687 SGIERE

>member
-1 MAEEKT
+1 MAEEQT
-7 AAPEAA
+7 AADTTPE
-13 TAGNAP
+13 T
-19 GGTASDRAASDSAA
+19 
-33 ASLGS
+33 
-38 ASLDG
+38 SLDG

-49 SSRLAGYAADLADRA
+49 STRLAGYAAELADRA
-64 EALNAAR
+64 EALNASR
-71 TEAFGSTELT
+71 TGAFGSTELT

-99 ARIGDRLLFGY
+99 ARVGGRLLFGY

-128 HDFERENGNFAF
+128 HDFVREDGNFAF
-140 HEVAESGHALDDPRF
+140 TDVAEPGHLLDDPKF
-155 VTDFTEIYR
+155 TADFTEIYR

-188 DQLTDQRVLRWQL
+188 EQLADQRVLRWQL
-201 QSDGTAAYID
+201 RPDGGADYID

-218 VWPEPYDFE
+218 VWPDPYDFE
-227 WTETTREQHVT
+227 WTETTREHHVA
-238 GRHPHVSIE
+238 GRFPHVSIE

-254 LGGDLTVK
+254 INGDLTVK
-262 IENNT
+262 IEDNT
-267 DTGEGVYSEPVAEPL
+267 DSGEGVYSEPVAEPL

-304 PYKETAARHLIYNT
+304 PYKETVARHLIYNT

-330 NACRRLPEDHGVIFP
+330 AACRRLPEDHGLIFP
-345 GGYYLNEGRLKTFDH
+345 GGYYLNEGRLKTFEHD
-360 ESAGLRFKRI
+360 STGLRFKKVI
-370 VRSPNGEDVLY
+370 RSPNGEDVLY
-381 VFYDQAEGRS
+381 VFYSQTEGRS

-427 EEATR
+427 DEATR

-449 AATES
+449 AETES
-454 GDGPINRIG
+454 GDTPIHRIG

-473 ALSVARIVREM
+473 ALSVARMVREM

-515 LDETLKQVRDTAESV
+515 LDEALKQVRDTAEAV
-530 LDEYATVAELTG
+530 LDEYATVAELTA
-542 EAERALESARTDTV
+542 EAEKALDAARTDTV
-556 KLLRRARGETPKTA
+556 KLLRRARGETPKSA

-588 TLRETRYIDLAGIDA
+588 TLREVRYIDLAGIDA
-603 LAAEVA
+603 LSADTA
-609 ESLAATGRRAVAF
+609 ESLATTGRRAVAF

-635 ITGLEHKAEAIATVA
+635 IAELERKAESIETVA
-650 EATPVLDDLDARQ
+650 EANPVLADLDARQ
-663 RGLETLT
+663 QGLETLT

-704 LAARRRELAIGEGRA
+704 LAARRRELAVGEGKA

-759 ETRFAEFDA
+759 ETRFADFDEF
-768 FLAQLADKRTDVYEA
+768 LTRLADKRTDVYEA

-807 RILDAVARRT
+807 RILEAVARRT
-817 LTLSSLDEVNTY
+817 QTLSSLDEVNTY

-852 VRAEEV
+852 VRAEEI
-858 EGRIAA
+858 EGRISA

-892 PVNTQPLDLTLVPT
+892 PVNTQPLDLTLVPQ

-921 VVDDPGFADTKA
+921 VVDDPGFTDTKP

-945 VYRSEHLAAVLL
+945 VYRSEHLAAALL
-957 AEHGT
+957 AEHGA
-962 AALLA
+962 AALQA
-967 EEDLPKFVAAAAA
+967 EPDLPKLVAAAAA

-995 AAAVLTE
+995 AAAILAE
-1002 VLRLQQGAGLLR
+1002 VLRLHAAAGLLR
-1014 YPAAERALARLFWG
+1014 YPAAERALAQLFWTRSQDAQQQAHG
-1028 EYTAANKEEAA
+1028 RSRAR
-1039 VWAAQARSL
+1039 AQAR
-1048 AKVREVFGRPD
+1048 VRETLGRAD
-1059 AMAGLVKD
+1059 ALEPLVADLEAGLREYR
-1067 IGAPLARFT
+1067 GYARLDT
-1076 EGTRLR
+1076 ADAR
-1082 GHWQFPLA
+1082 LA
-1090 ADPQL
+1090 A
-1095 TVEYLVEELAAT
+1095 EYLAEELAAAD
-1107 GAFAASGRAR
+1107 AFAASGRAR
-1117 ALLAAFANHI
+1117 ALLAAFQAHV
-1127 GPTAKAELD
+1127 GPNAKAALD
-1136 KDLSSDLSSDLN
+1136 E
-1148 SDFNSDL
+1148 DL
-1155 AAVERDAPADA
+1155 AALAAFPTSQWEIAWSWLESFLADA
-1166 PRSVFLK
+1166 ASDQF
-1173 WGLAWNWLDA
+1173 DA
-1183 FLGQTESD
+1183 
-1191 RFDRGDLPEAIALLI
+1191 GDLPEAAALLL
-1206 GSADSYDVDAELT
+1206 AVAPVYEVAAEL
-1219 AQVTGLLGTHAR
+1219 AAEATGLLGTHAR
-1231 IENRVLEIRL
+1231 IENRVLPIRL

-1247 TGGFR
+1247 TGAFR

-1268 LIEAHRSTL
+1268 LIASHRSTL

-1366 SVDPNDAPN
+1366 SVDPADAPN

-1499 PLAGRGRAD
+1499 PLAGRDRAD
-1508 VQLLIRLAAGD
+1508 VQVLIRLASGD

-1524 DGLAHPYS
+1524 DALAHPYS

-1540 SVLRKLVRIQETVL
+1540 SVLRKLLRIQETVL

-1567 AAARTEP
+1567 SAARTEP

-1596 NDEELEA
+1596 NDDELEA

-1611 EAQTLASGAES
+1611 EAQTLASGAEA

-1634 DGDREARWE
+1634 DAEREARWE

-1656 GASDDPM
+1656 GSSDDPM

-1687 SSVEGE
+1687 SSAEGE